1 MTTPTS
7 GRRSKLLHLLQEN
20 KTCNQQDQITIMKK
34 KQLEIA
40 ARAADSSPIT
50 ETMESNSLFTRREML
65 GITGMAGLAALTGI
79 VPDAVAQTA
88 QKRPRIAC
96 LVSFWGLPT
105 SHADWIVNKLIDG
118 YWWKGAHTP
127 SRVDVVSVYI
137 HQFDT
142 SLLAQKVCK
151 AKDIPIYKTV
161 GEAVTL
167 GGKELAVDGVVIV
180 CEHGNY
186 PTDLK
191 GHWLLP
197 RWWIYQQVIRVFEQ
211 SKRSVPVFNDKHL
224 SYNWDDAKWMFDK
237 SRELNFP
244 LSGGSSIPLYF
255 RKPEIELAIDTPI
268 KNSIVIGGAADEGA
282 IFHCIDV
289 LQAFV
294 DRRKGGETGVKSV
307 QSIRGPE
314 TWKWVEST
322 PWANNLL
329 EAVRKNFDLKP
340 GYFQEGRQDQ
350 RRPFQPNVC
359 IVEYNDGTK
368 AAVISGAGVGWT
380 YAGEIEGQK
389 DPTIISMLGWPG
401 PISQYHAAN
410 AHEHWITEMML
421 TGKEPF
427 NAERLL
433 LSTGIT
439 NHYMDS
445 NWEDGRYS
453 AVGRRIETPYMNMRY
468 HSTHGP
474 MFETGPRPPNTPY
487 IRGFES

>member
-1 MTTPTS
+1 
-7 GRRSKLLHLLQEN
+7 
-20 KTCNQQDQITIMKK
+20 MKK

-40 ARAADSSPIT
+40 ARAADSAPIT

-79 VPDAVAQTA
+79 APDAVAQTA

-96 LVSFWGLPT
+96 LVSYWGLPT

-127 SRVDVVSVYI
+127 SQVDVVSVYI
-137 HQFDT
+137 NQFDT
-142 SLLAQKVCK
+142 SLLGQKVCK
-151 AKDIPIYKTV
+151 AKNIPIFKTV

-197 RWWIYQQVIRVFEQ
+197 RWWIYQQVMRVFEQ

-244 LSGGSSIPLYF
+244 LSGGSSVQLYF
-255 RKPEIELAIDTPI
+255 RKPEIDLAADTPI
-268 KNSIVIGGAADEGA
+268 RNSIVVGAAPDEGA

-289 LQAFV
+289 LQSFH

-314 TWKWVEST
+314 AWAWVNRT
-322 PWANNLL
+322 PWASNLL
-329 EAVRKNFDLKP
+329 EAARKSLDLKP
-340 GYFQEGRQDQ
+340 GAFQEVKRA
-350 RRPFQPNVC
+350 NIC
-359 IVEYNDGTK
+359 IVEYNDGTN
-368 AAVISGAGVGWT
+368 GAIIPREGVGWT

-389 DPTIISMLGWPG
+389 DPTIISMLDFPM
-401 PISQYHAAN
+401 PIGQYHATNAF
-410 AHEHWITEMML
+410 AHEIIQLML

-445 NWEDGRYS
+445 NWQNGQYS
-453 AVGRRIETPYMNMRY
+453 AVGRVIETPYMNMKY

-474 MFETGPRPPNTPY
+474 LFETAPRPPNTPY
-487 IRGFES
+487 IRGFTSA